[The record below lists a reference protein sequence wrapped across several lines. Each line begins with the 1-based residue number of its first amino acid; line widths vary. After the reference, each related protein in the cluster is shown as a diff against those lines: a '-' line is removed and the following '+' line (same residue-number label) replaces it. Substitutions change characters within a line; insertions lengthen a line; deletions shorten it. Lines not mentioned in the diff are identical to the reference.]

1 VQWLQD
7 LNEAQKRAVTY
18 GDGPLLVIAGAGT
31 GKTRVLTYRIAY
43 LLREKGVAP
52 SHILAV
58 TFTNKAAAEMKERLL
73 QLVGPVAHQVWAGT
87 FHSACVQILRRHAEM
102 IGYSNRFS
110 ISDTSDQIAAVRQTL
125 RELDMDAKK
134 FDPRAVLSAISAA
147 KNELLDAEDY
157 ADRAHDF
164 WEQNVAR
171 VYPVYQ
177 QKLESSDS
185 MDFDDLIMHTV
196 SLFECH
202 PDILELY
209 RERLHYILVD
219 EYQDTNHAQYRL
231 VRLLAGE
238 NGNLCVVGDA
248 DQSIYR
254 FRGADI
260 RNILSFSTDYPTAKM
275 VKLEKNYRS
284 TRNIL
289 DAANHL
295 ISNNL
300 DRPEKNLYT
309 DNPEGDPVFVHQVG
323 DGRDEAA
330 FVADEI
336 ARWQRSGRSLNT
348 VAILYRTHAQS
359 RGFEEEFVKR
369 NMPYHIVSGVR
380 FYERREIKDIL
391 AYLRVMANPGDNLS
405 LRRILN
411 VPKRGLGDITQAR
424 LDDFAAREGVSLY
437 EALGRAQE
445 IERIG
450 AATLNKVLD
459 LRRLLDRLLLLREE
473 QSLTELTTSILW
485 ESGYIQQLQAERTL
499 ESQGRLENLQEFLSV
514 TKQAEEEQSSLHEDA
529 SEHDILLGFLEKV
542 ALISDVDAYEAAS
555 DAVTMMTLHAAKGLE
570 FPVVFMVGME
580 EGVFP
585 HSRALTESGE
595 MEEERRLAYVGMTR
609 AQERLYLTHAN
620 ERMLYGQTKP
630 MLVSPFVKEIPV
642 ELIRDLSKRPDREL
656 AAAHER
662 LRRAG
667 LAQPVPARSRR
678 EKRASVSPGVSPS
691 LFALG
696 EHVLHKHFGQGTVV
710 QVEASSN
717 DVVVT
722 VAFEGAGVKKLM
734 ASMAQLQK
742 V

>member
-369 NMPYHIVSGVR
+369 NMPT
-380 FYERREIKDIL
+380 IKTTGNS
-391 AYLRVMANPGDNLS
+391 RP
-405 LRRILN
+405 
-411 VPKRGLGDITQAR
+411 
-424 LDDFAAREGVSLY
+424 FAACNVIMVTASL
-437 EALGRAQE
+437 
-445 IERIG
+445 
-450 AATLNKVLD
+450 
-459 LRRLLDRLLLLREE
+459 
-473 QSLTELTTSILW
+473 
-485 ESGYIQQLQAERTL
+485 
-499 ESQGRLENLQEFLSV
+499 
-514 TKQAEEEQSSLHEDA
+514 
-529 SEHDILLGFLEKV
+529 
-542 ALISDVDAYEAAS
+542 AAS
-555 DAVTMMTLHAAKGLE
+555 
-570 FPVVFMVGME
+570 
-580 EGVFP
+580 
-585 HSRALTESGE
+585 
-595 MEEERRLAYVGMTR
+595 
-609 AQERLYLTHAN
+609 
-620 ERMLYGQTKP
+620 
-630 MLVSPFVKEIPV
+630 
-642 ELIRDLSKRPDREL
+642 
-656 AAAHER
+656 
-662 LRRAG
+662 
-667 LAQPVPARSRR
+667 
-678 EKRASVSPGVSPS
+678 
-691 LFALG
+691 
-696 EHVLHKHFGQGTVV
+696 
-710 QVEASSN
+710 
-717 DVVVT
+717 
-722 VAFEGAGVKKLM
+722 
-734 ASMAQLQK
+734 
-742 V
+742 